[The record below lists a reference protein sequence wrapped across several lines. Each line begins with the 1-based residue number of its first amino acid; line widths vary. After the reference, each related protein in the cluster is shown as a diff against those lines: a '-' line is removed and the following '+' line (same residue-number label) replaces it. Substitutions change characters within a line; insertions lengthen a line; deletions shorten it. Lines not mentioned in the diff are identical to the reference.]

1 MGSVAISFDVDAM
14 SVWIGSY
21 RVTSAALATRGE
33 FAVPATARI
42 LALLDTL
49 AIKATFFVPGHT
61 ALAFPSL
68 VDAILEAGHEVGHHG
83 FVHERVSELDPDQ
96 EEAILLRG
104 IDILE
109 RHLGR
114 PPVGYRSPSFDFT
127 DATPRLLLRHGF
139 RYDSSLMGSDF
150 EPYWVREGDHVATDA
165 PFVFGRPIPI
175 VELPVA
181 WLLDDFPQFEF
192 VRGAL
197 TAMKPPSAVR
207 EIWWGEYRWFA
218 EHGGEGCFTLTLHPE
233 CIGRG
238 HRFVMLRS
246 LLEDMIGDGASF
258 ATLGEVAE
266 HWRASQVEPTA
277 DARAG

>member
-1 MGSVAISFDVDAM
+1 
-14 SVWIGSY
+14 
-21 RVTSAALATRGE
+21 
-33 FAVPATARI
+33 
-42 LALLDTL
+42 
-49 AIKATFFVPGHT
+49 VPGHT
-61 ALAFPSL
+61 ALAFPTL
-68 VDAILEAGHEVGHHG
+68 VDAIVEAGHEVGHHG
-83 FVHERVSELDPDQ
+83 FVHERVSELDAEQ
-96 EEAILLRG
+96 EEAVLLRG
-104 IDILE
+104 ISILE

-114 PPVGYRSPSFDFT
+114 APVGYRSPSFDFT
-127 DATPRLLLRHGF
+127 DATPGLLLRHGF

-150 EPYWVREGDHVATDA
+150 VPYWIRDGDRVVVDG

-207 EIWWGEYRWFA
+207 EMWWGEYRWFA
-218 EHGGEGCFTLTLHPE
+218 DHGGDGCFTLTLHPE

-238 HRFVMLRS
+238 HRLVMLQD
-246 LLEDMIGDGASF
+246 LLGAMIADGASF

-266 HWRASQVEPTA
+266 DWRAGQVVPPVDPTV
-277 DARAG
+277 DRGAG

>member
-1 MGSVAISFDVDAM
+1 MASVAITFDVDAM

-21 RVTSAALATRGE
+21 RATSAALAARGE
-33 FAVPATARI
+33 FAVPATSRI
-42 LALLDTL
+42 LELLDSL
-49 AIKATFFVPGHT
+49 AIRATFFVPGHT
-61 ALAFPSL
+61 ALAFPVL
-68 VDAILEAGHEVGHHG
+68 VDAIIAAGHEVGHHG
-83 FVHERVSELDPDQ
+83 FVHERVSELDPAQ
-96 EEAILLRG
+96 EEDILLRG
-104 IDILE
+104 IEILE
-109 RHLGR
+109 RHLGS

-127 DATPRLLLRHGF
+127 DATPGLLLRHGF

-150 EPYWVREGDHVATDA
+150 QPYWVRDGDRVATDA
-165 PFVFGRPIPI
+165 AFVFGRPIPI

-181 WLLDDFPQFEF
+181 WLLDDFPHFEF

-218 EHGGEGCFTLTLHPE
+218 KHGGDGCFTLTLHPE

-238 HRFVMLRS
+238 HRIVMLRS
-246 LLEDMIGDGASF
+246 LLEEMAEDGASF

-266 HWRASQVEPTA
+266 RWRAGQVAPAAGPTA
-277 DARAG
+277 G